1 MTLTYD
7 FGSVAVV
14 ASVGNTTQPT
24 KEEEKTKKP
33 VTCLI
38 DYVQG
43 IITLP
48 HSKVGETLNLFASL
62 FREEGTLID
71 CIGKSFGSTKFPSG
85 AMTLN
90 KQRFAWTNPPEI
102 FLCDLEKQPKTSEKE
117 TPEKETPEKETPKK
131 DMVKLWFSIPGGA
144 LARVDDLTTLRG
156 LASIL
161 SPYEFKISRID
172 LALDDY
178 EKLLTAEYIDEMNA
192 KNRLVGNPKVTPIG
206 YANEP
211 GWTRYI
217 GSRRS
222 AVFLRLY
229 DKFFESLG
237 LIDAYRLE
245 GEFKGLVANEHYAN
259 LQAVAFN
266 SETIAAYIVEAV
278 TGALRIVDGS
288 DSQKYLCGV
297 DPVWQTFLNHCQSK
311 GGFRVPQ
318 PRRESSL
325 SKTMQWL
332 ERSVKSSLATVK
344 QALGSERFKSYFDK
358 LMQEGKASMSTKHLH
373 ILNLLNRGDDT
384 LPVEK
389 PKLKHSKGFTA
400 SVNATRND
408 AMNATRNDAMNATR
422 NTTVNTA
429 TNVMMN
435 RIMNATRNDIAM
447 QQ

>member
-48 HSKVGETLNLFASL
+48 FLKVGEVLTLFSSL

-71 CIGKSFGSTKFPSG
+71 CMGKAFGSTKYPNG

-90 KQRFAWTNPPEI
+90 KQRFAWTNPTEI
-102 FLCDLEKQPKTSEKE
+102 FLCDLEKQQPKTSE
-117 TPEKETPEKETPKK
+117 K
-131 DMVKLWFSIPGGA
+131 DMVKLWFSIPGTP
-144 LARVDDLTTLRG
+144 LARVDALTALRG
-156 LASIL
+156 LSSIL
-161 SPYEFKISRID
+161 SPYEFKISRFD

-178 EKLLTAEYIDEMNA
+178 EKILTAEYIDEMNA

-389 PKLKHSKGFTA
+389 PKLKHSKDFTA

-408 AMNATRNDAMNATR
+408 TMNATRNDAMNATR
-422 NTTVNTA
+422 NATVNTA

-435 RIMNATRNDIAM
+435 RIMNATQNDIALS
-447 QQ
+447 QG

>member
-1 MTLTYD
+1 MTLTHD
-7 FGSVAVV
+7 FGSLAVV
-14 ASVGNTTQPT
+14 PSVGNTTELT
-24 KEEEKTKKP
+24 KNVDKTKKP
-33 VTCLI
+33 VVCLI

-90 KQRFAWTNPPEI
+90 QQRFAWTSPPEKPI
-102 FLCDLEKQPKTSEKE
+102 MLEREYSESEKE
-117 TPEKETPEKETPKK
+117 EV
-131 DMVKLWFSIPGGA
+131 VKLWFSIPGKP

-156 LASIL
+156 LSSIL
-161 SPYEFKISRID
+161 SPYEFKITRLD
-172 LALDDY
+172 LAIDDY
-178 EKLLTAEYIDEMNA
+178 EKTLTFEYMDQM
-192 KNRLVGNPKVTPIG
+192 KRGKRFVGNPNIQQIG
-206 YANEP
+206 CSYEP
-211 GWTRYI
+211 GWTVYI
-217 GSRRS
+217 GHRRS
-222 AVFLRLY
+222 AAYGRLY
-229 DKFFESLG
+229 DKSFESGG

-245 GEFKGLVANEHYAN
+245 EEFKGNVAHEHYMN

-278 TGALRIVDGS
+278 TGAIRIVDGS
-288 DSQKYLCGV
+288 NAEKYLCGV
-297 DPVWQTFLNHCQSK
+297 DPVWQGFLNHVQSK

-332 ERSVKSSLATVK
+332 ERSVKASLATVK
-344 QALGSERFKSYFDK
+344 QALGHERFKSYFDK
-358 LMQEGKASMSTKHLH
+358 LMKDGKASMSTKHLH
-373 ILNLLNRGDDT
+373 ILELLNRGDDT

-389 PKLKHSKGFTA
+389 PKLKPSKGFTA
-400 SVNATRND
+400 SVNATRNSIV
-408 AMNATRNDAMNATR
+408 NATRNDIANA
-422 NTTVNTA
+422 TVNTA
-429 TNVMMN
+429 TNSMMN

>member
-1 MTLTYD
+1 MTLTHD
-7 FGSVAVV
+7 FGLIAPV

-48 HSKVGETLNLFASL
+48 HNKVPELLTLFSSL

-71 CIGKSFGSTKFPSG
+71 CVGKSFGSTKFPSG

-90 KQRFAWTNPPEI
+90 KQRFAWTEPN
-102 FLCDLEKQPKTSEKE
+102 DL
-117 TPEKETPEKETPKK
+117 
-131 DMVKLWFSIPGGA
+131 DLVKLWFSIPGGA
-144 LARVDDLTTLRG
+144 LARIDDLTTLRG
-156 LASIL
+156 LSSIL
-161 SPYEFKISRID
+161 SPYEFRISRID

-178 EKLLTAEYIDEMNA
+178 EKTLSAEYIDEM
-192 KNRLVGNPKVTPIG
+192 KSKGRLVGNPTVTPIG

-222 AVFLRLY
+222 AVYLRAY
-229 DKFFESLG
+229 DKSAESGG

-245 GEFKGLVANEHYAN
+245 GEFKGLVGNEHYAN
-259 LQAVAFN
+259 LQAIAFN
-266 SETIAAYIVEAV
+266 AETIAAYIVEAV
-278 TGALRIVDGS
+278 TGALRITDGS

-297 DPVWQTFLNHCQSK
+297 DPVWQGFLNHCESK
-311 GGFRVPQ
+311 GGFRVAQ

-325 SKTMQWL
+325 AKTMQWL

-344 QALGSERFKSYFDK
+344 QALGCERFNSYLGK
-358 LMQEGKASMSTKHLH
+358 LLKDGKDSMSTNQLH
-373 ILNLLNRGDDT
+373 VLKLLNRGDDT
-384 LPVEK
+384 ITVKK
-389 PKLKHSKGFTA
+389 PKLKPSKGFTV
-400 SVNATRND
+400 SVNATRN
-408 AMNATRNDAMNATR
+408 AIVNTTQNGIVNATRNAIV
-422 NTTVNTA
+422 NTTQNGIVNSA
-429 TNVMMN
+429 TNAMMN
-435 RIMNATRNDIAM
+435 RIINASS
-447 QQ
+447 